1 MNKDADRAY
10 ALNPVR
16 FDIDQSR
23 FLSVVNSLSRYFL
36 SCTQRYLIRK
46 TIGHHRVGDQS
57 GGTEMIC
64 RDTRWRRWTSPV
76 DENDRAELP
85 MENLENCPTGGNSA
99 ERTWILE
106 GGVSHFHLPRR

>member
-1 MNKDADRAY
+1 MNKDADRVY

-46 TIGHHRVGDQS
+46 TVGHHRVGDQS

-64 RDTRWRRWTSPV
+64 RDTR
-76 DENDRAELP
+76 
-85 MENLENCPTGGNSA
+85 
-99 ERTWILE
+99 
-106 GGVSHFHLPRR
+106 